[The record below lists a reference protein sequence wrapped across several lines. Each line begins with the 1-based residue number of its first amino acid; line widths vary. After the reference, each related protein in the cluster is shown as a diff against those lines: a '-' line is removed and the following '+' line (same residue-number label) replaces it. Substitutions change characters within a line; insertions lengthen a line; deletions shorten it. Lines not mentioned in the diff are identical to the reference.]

1 MRGSDRRGGSLF
13 SYVDIEERIPASHP
27 LRKVRAIVNAALTAL
42 DAEQR
47 AHVAVEAQP
56 RTPEQFFRH
65 RAKRFIGHVAYTAGL
80 LIASVADDDQL
91 AVSMAR
97 GTDHSNR
104 VMGPLS

>member
-13 SYVDIEERIPASHP
+13 SYVDIEERVPASHP

-42 DAEQR
+42 DADQR

-80 LIASVADDDQL
+80 GEAL
-91 AVSMAR
+91 AEK
-97 GTDHSNR
+97 TEI
-104 VMGPLS
+104 